1 MPHKGLDNPKEDH
14 QFNPRRMV
22 GGRTGVWDTRTA
34 DGGWEPATLGHDMA
48 LDSLFGDDTS
58 ASVEGATNGA
68 DDIGT
73 ASIPGG
79 IGAEGLYDFLLQL
92 SDRNSPIIR
101 NAPNGDLILV
111 DRDNPQNFTVIAKA
125 SESGLPP
132 EIRLDGQGNLVSIDR
147 EKLRENPKDSTAV
160 NILVRASKDRAPT
173 TADVVDLAEV
183 ELDDGR
189 VVNFIVVGDEIRS
202 FVGPAPPRDVEKPR
216 ISGTH
221 RFDDGVTRVF
231 FADDTHRDVP
241 AGQALAPDFGSVGG
255 ATAAGKIAGIPN
267 PEIWINKAGRF
278 QYDIPA
284 AIAPSGTKI
293 VSQNTVGNETIFEL
307 ESGQVIRQPTPVE
320 TDWATA
326 EGAATAAIESGMPVD
341 QLELFVKNNRWN
353 FTQKQEA
360 PVAPSSFFTDIDPS
374 TGRLLLI
381 DRTTGASQ
389 PISQAPRADEV
400 VTQGGRQFKR
410 SSTGELTPLSQL
422 KREFDPDVVAIGG
435 RAFIQ
440 GLGGALTPLG
450 REEVPNLDELINQR
464 IISGDAPGALALSD
478 FRDRP
483 TSLEAFN
490 AAMQFAQSP
499 GDVAAISAISRGQTL
514 VSPPPTGDVQRIA
527 EQPEF
532 LQDAYSRLIN
542 QFRGGTGS
550 PEQFIDVLTRI
561 NKEADDRKTA
571 LVAQEREATA
581 LKEKNQQLTFSAQMD
596 SALVPFREQI
606 ASLSSELAAFKT
618 TAGGA
623 AVGAAVGSGDTGGVP
638 GTSGTPFPFDATVAS
653 PTTDAFNEG
662 AKLAVASG
670 LTGDAARQF
679 ALQFAG
685 QGEEAVGDGI
695 GEDPQSVDPA
705 SLEER
710 LARVDAQREENKARR
725 ERENIL
731 VQQRKREQ
739 DARDNMAATR
749 TTPPMEGFSR
759 LPTSEDELIAESY
772 LDEPTMPAAFKQ
784 EIRMEHRLGRDEAVG
799 APLTPLQMDQIS
811 QGVYPPPP
819 SVPLLPPA
827 KKSGEKT
834 ALTPFQMDQLSQG
847 VDALRYGG
855 ITSGSNLEIVGEGG
869 AELVDLPP
877 GTRVTPLSKLGKDK
891 VKKLKEMGI
900 IGMQEGGIVGPLLPF
915 GVRRALAGG
924 IIEPTR
930 RRLSRAAGLPVLS
943 AQARQNLLPE
953 ELDVFNRLSRE
964 AGIPEGAFKQEQQSA
979 FPGANLT
986 RGRTRFAPRVLR

>member
-1 MPHKGLDNPKEDH
+1 MTHFRQPGLTDAQYEAQHAKKLGADEVIKFPTLMGVSGMASGEDGDPEDIAPSWLIGMRFQAIRRDDGSHIVLDRLTGGPLRNPDKSIMILAPAAPDDPDKPNISFHTDPNTGAFFSFDQTSGILTVISKEDPNIHKGFQYVPTAQTAIINAGLDPSTYNYVYEDGKVVPTLIEQIPPSQESFFTATDASGQLLVVSRLTGETTKVGAAPKGDDVPAKATVEIDPLTK
-14 QFNPRRMV
+14 QFKVTQPNGRISFLEAPKDIEKPTEVTIGDQTFAFNPNTGGFQQVQEPPRPAREFDPDVRTIKGRKFIQGPDGRLTLLPPEFQPGVVTV
-22 GGRTGVWDTRTA
+22 GGRKFIQSPTGGLTPLEQQF
-34 DGGWEPATLGHDMA
+34 EPGVVT
-48 LDSLFGDDTS
+48 
-58 ASVEGATNGA
+58 EG
-68 DDIGT
+68 
-73 ASIPGG
+73 
-79 IGAEGLYDFLLQL
+79 
-92 SDRNSPIIR
+92 
-101 NAPNGDLILV
+101 
-111 DRDNPQNFTVIAKA
+111 
-125 SESGLPP
+125 
-132 EIRLDGQGNLVSIDR
+132 DR
-147 EKLRENPKDSTAV
+147 EFTRD
-160 NILVRASKDRAPT
+160 AS
-173 TADVVDLAEV
+173 
-183 ELDDGR
+183 GR
-189 VVNFIVVGDEIRS
+189 
-202 FVGPAPPRDVEKPR
+202 
-216 ISGTH
+216 
-221 RFDDGVTRVF
+221 
-231 FADDTHRDVP
+231 
-241 AGQALAPDFGSVGG
+241 
-255 ATAAGKIAGIPN
+255 
-267 PEIWINKAGRF
+267 
-278 QYDIPA
+278 
-284 AIAPSGTKI
+284 
-293 VSQNTVGNETIFEL
+293 
-307 ESGQVIRQPTPVE
+307 
-320 TDWATA
+320 
-326 EGAATAAIESGMPVD
+326 
-341 QLELFVKNNRWN
+341 
-353 FTQKQEA
+353 
-360 PVAPSSFFTDIDPS
+360 
-374 TGRLLLI
+374 
-381 DRTTGASQ
+381 
-389 PISQAPRADEV
+389 
-400 VTQGGRQFKR
+400 
-410 SSTGELTPLSQL
+410 LTPLS
-422 KREFDPDVVAIGG
+422 REFDPDVVTIGE

-440 GLGGALTPLG
+440 GPGGALTPLG

-561 NKEADDRKTA
+561 NKEADDRKTS

-581 LKEKNQQLTFSAQMD
+581 LKEKNQQLTFSAQMA

-618 TAGGA
+618 TAGGTTAGA
-623 AVGAAVGSGDTGGVP
+623 AVGAAVDSGDTGGVP
-638 GTSGTPFPFDATVAS
+638 GTSGTPFPFDATVTS

-670 LTGDAARQF
+670 LTGDAARHF
-679 ALQFAG
+679 ALQFVE
-685 QGEEAVGDGI
+685 QQEEELGEEAVGAGT

-710 LARVDAQREENKARR
+710 LARVDAQREGNKARR

-739 DARDNMAATR
+739 DARDNIAATG

-847 VDALRYGG
+847 VDALRHGG

-891 VKKLKEMGI
+891 VKKLKEMGV